1 MKKTLF
7 GFLGIACLIGLAISA
22 SANVTLHPLFTDNM
36 VLQQGME
43 VPVWG
48 WADDGEQVSVTIDGK
63 SATTKATNGKWM
75 VRLAK
80 MKAGGPFEM
89 KILGNNTLVLQN
101 VLIGEVWVCSGQS
114 NMQWPL
120 SASDNAEEEV
130 KNADYP
136 RIRLFSVPLTA
147 SRLPQENVD
156 GKWSVCTPETAPGF
170 SAVGYFF
177 GRELHK
183 TLNVPIGLINS
194 SWGGSAAEAWV
205 TRQSLE
211 SYTDLK
217 YLVDRGDQNAIDA
230 DAMWKKY
237 IDDLS
242 QWREKALEREEKGER
257 YEGPPAAPRNDNRNS
272 NHRASALYNAMIAPL
287 IPYAIQG
294 AIWYQGESNA
304 GRAYQY
310 RTLFPALIHDWR
322 QQWGLKDMTFL
333 FVQLASFQAS
343 RDGNDTWPEL
353 REAQTMTLSLP
364 KTGMAVTTDIGHP
377 TDIHPRNKQDVGYR
391 LALAARKVTYGE
403 KNLVYSG
410 PMYKSMKV
418 EGDKIRLAFDC
429 VGGGLM
435 AKGNEPLQGFTIAG
449 SDQKYVPA
457 GARIE
462 GDSVVVWSDD
472 VKNPVAVRY
481 AWQDNPTCN
490 LFNKENLPASPF
502 RTDEWPGLTI
512 NNK

>member
-1 MKKTLF
+1 MRKMVVCLW
-7 GFLGIACLIGLAISA
+7 GIAMVCGFALSA
-22 SANVTLHPLFTDNM
+22 GATVTPHPLFTDNM
-36 VLQQGME
+36 VLQQGMD

-63 SATTKATNGKWM
+63 TAQTIAKEGKWM
-75 VRLAK
+75 VRLGA
-80 MKAGGPFEM
+80 MRASGPFEM
-89 KILGNNTLVLQN
+89 KILGTNTIVLQN
-101 VLIGEVWVCSGQS
+101 VLVGEVWVCSGQS

-120 SASDNAEEEV
+120 SAVNNAEEEI
-130 KNADYP
+130 KNANHP
-136 RIRLFSVPLTA
+136 NIRLFSVPLTA
-147 SRLPQENVD
+147 ARLPQEKVD

-177 GRELHK
+177 GRELNK
-183 TLNVPIGLINS
+183 TVNVPVGLINS

-205 TRQSLE
+205 TRESLE

-217 YLVDRGDQNAIDA
+217 HLVEQWDKNAKDA
-230 DAMWKKY
+230 DEMWKKY
-237 IDDLS
+237 IDELN

-257 YEGPPAAPRNDNRNS
+257 YEGPPAAPRYDNRNS
-272 NHRASALYNAMIAPL
+272 NARAAALNNAMIAPL
-287 IPYAIQG
+287 VPYAIQG

-310 RTLFPALIHDWR
+310 RTLFPALIQDWR
-322 QQWGLKDMTFL
+322 QQWGLKDMSFL

-343 RDGNDTWPEL
+343 KDGNDTWPEL

-403 KNLVYSG
+403 KDLVYSG

-418 EGDKIRLAFDC
+418 EGDKIRIQFDC
-429 VGGGLM
+429 VGSGLQ
-435 AKGNEPLQGFTIAG
+435 AQGNQPLKGFTIAG
-449 SDQKYVPA
+449 DDKKFVPA
-457 GARIE
+457 GATIE
-462 GDSVVVWSDD
+462 GDSVVVWSED

-481 AWQDNPTCN
+481 AWQDNPDCN
-490 LFNKENLPASPF
+490 LFNKEGLPASSF
-502 RTDEWPGLTI
+502 RTDEWPGLTV